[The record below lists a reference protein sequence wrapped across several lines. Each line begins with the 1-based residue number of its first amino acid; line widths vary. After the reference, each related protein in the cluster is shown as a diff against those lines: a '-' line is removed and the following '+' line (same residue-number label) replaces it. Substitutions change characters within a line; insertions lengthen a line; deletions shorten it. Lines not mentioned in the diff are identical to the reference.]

1 MIGCFALGYFT
12 FIIDPYA
19 KNARVGAR
27 LTNHIYAREEAVEN
41 SPIWYRFECQFHIS
55 NNALLD
61 RTTKWCACRG
71 KPAGTTEIKKC
82 SESA

>member
-61 RTTKWCACRG
+61 RTTRTHIEGSKSPPRRLAVG
-71 KPAGTTEIKKC
+71 YLSK
-82 SESA
+82 